1 MRPRLSS
8 TSLLLSLAAACGGF
22 VASLPLRAGEVP
34 SPPPSI
40 AAAAAADEGVPRP
53 RIGLVLSG
61 GGARGAAHV
70 GVLKVLEE
78 LNVPIDA
85 IAGTSMGAVVGGLY
99 ASGLTAREIEAAMT
113 SGILQDAFRDR
124 PARSDLT
131 FRRKSEDQNFLVR
144 FPLGLKGG
152 DFRLPKGLI
161 TGQKLNQTLRRLT
174 LPVAAARD
182 FDDLPTRFRAVA
194 TDLET
199 GEAVVLGGGDLVT
212 AMRASLSAPGVFV
225 PVEQDDR
232 LLVDGGLAEN
242 LPVDV
247 ARAMGVDRLIVVD
260 VGFPLQTRE
269 RLDSVGTISNQML
282 AILIRRG
289 SNAQRETLGPDDVLL
304 APELGDASSFDFG
317 RIPRAIGL
325 GEQAAH
331 ASRER
336 LASLSLPPQAYRAYL
351 ASRESARRGVPRID
365 YLQVAE
371 GEQRYG
377 RPLGAL
383 FGPLIGTAPDGRE
396 LERRVIALYGQGN
409 LETLDYGFERRD
421 ERYGLR
427 LAARRNSWGPN
438 YVRFGL
444 NLQDDFAGNSSYN
457 AAARFVLSEITAL
470 GAEWVWDLQIGES
483 PRLATEIFLPLD
495 YSNRWF
501 VMPLARF
508 DVRNVP
514 LLEGER
520 RIAEFRVRSFESGLD
535 VGRELGNWGEVRVG
549 VRRQTGQSRVRIGD
563 PLPAVDFDS
572 RSYFARFSYDKL
584 DDVNF
589 PRKGQSFSMEWRGER
604 TGLGSGRSADLVT
617 ADWLLA
623 RSRGRNTAVF
633 WASSGTNLDP
643 DDAIEAAD
651 PRTRFTLGGF
661 LNLSGIAP
669 DSISGNDFAIARL
682 LYYRQI
688 GSGGEGF
695 LNVPAY
701 LGLSYE
707 VGNVWES
714 RSDASFSGAR
724 HNGSLFLGLDTL
736 IGPVYLGAGIG
747 EQGDDAFYLFLGRTF

>member
-1 MRPRLSS
+1 MFR
-8 TSLLLSLAAACGGF
+8 SLLLCLAAIFAS
-22 VASLPLRAGEVP
+22 VAVSAPVVL
-34 SPPPSI
+34 
-40 AAAAAADEGVPRP
+40 AADRLEPSTEGGSASRL

-61 GGARGAAHV
+61 GGARGMAHI

-85 IAGTSMGAVVGGLY
+85 IAGTSMGAMVGGLY
-99 ASGLTAREIEAAMT
+99 ASGLSAGEIEAALTMGT
-113 SGILQDAFRDR
+113 LQDAFRDR

-152 DFRLPKGLI
+152 DFRLPKGLV
-161 TGQKLNQTLRRLT
+161 TGQKLSQTLRRLT
-174 LPVAAARD
+174 LPVAAARS

-194 TDLET
+194 TDLES
-199 GEAVVLGGGDLVT
+199 GEAVVLGDGDLVT
-212 AMRASLSAPGVFV
+212 AMRASLSVPGVFV
-225 PVEQDDR
+225 PVEMNGR
-232 LLVDGGLAEN
+232 LLVDGGLADN
-242 LPVDV
+242 LPVSV

-269 RLDSVGTISNQML
+269 RLDSVGKISNQML

-289 SNAQRETLGPDDVLL
+289 SNAQRDMLEPDDLL
-304 APELGDASSFDFG
+304 LDPQLGDASSFDLS
-317 RIPRAIGL
+317 RIARSIEL
-325 GEQAAH
+325 GEQAAR
-331 ASRER
+331 ASGER
-336 LASLSLPPQAYRAYL
+336 LASLALPPAAYRAYL
-351 ASRESARRGVPRID
+351 AARESARQGVPQID
-365 YLQVAE
+365 YLHVAE

-377 RPLGAL
+377 RSLNAL
-383 FGPLIGTAPDGRE
+383 FGPLVGRAPDGEE
-396 LERRVIALYGQGN
+396 LGQRVIALYGQGN
-409 LETLDYGFERRD
+409 LETLDYGFEQRD
-421 ERYGLR
+421 GRYGLL

-457 AAARFVLSEITAL
+457 AAARFVLSEITAR
-470 GAEWVWDLQIGES
+470 GGEWVWDLQIGES
-483 PRLATEIFLPLD
+483 PRLATEVFLPLD
-495 YSNRWF
+495 YSRRWF
-501 VMPLARF
+501 VMPLAR
-508 DVRNVP
+508 VEARNVP
-514 LLEGER
+514 LLDGQR
-520 RIAEFRVRSFESGLD
+520 RLAEFRVRSVESGVDL
-535 VGRELGNWGEVRVG
+535 GRELGNWGELRAG
-549 VRRQTGQSRVRIGD
+549 VRRQTGHSRVRVGD
-563 PLPAVDFDS
+563 PELPVGDFDS

-604 TGLGSGRSADLVT
+604 TGLGSGRSADLLT
-617 ADWLLA
+617 ADWLVA

-633 WASSGTNLDP
+633 WASGGANLDSA
-643 DDAIEAAD
+643 DGVAAAD
-651 PRTRFTLGGF
+651 VRTRFTLGGF

-701 LGLSYE
+701 LGMSYE

-736 IGPVYLGAGIG
+736 LGPLYLGAGIG
-747 EQGDDAFYLFLGRTF
+747 EQGDDALYLFLGRTF